1 MTRSGREQRELGS
14 GDAAERMPDDERGSP
29 DLGLDQCR
37 DVGRVA
43 LSVVGLERGA
53 ARLTVTAQ
61 VDVPDVTFQVS
72 HDRAVR
78 EPAARQPVEEDD
90 R

>member
-1 MTRSGREQRELGS
+1 MTRSGRERAKLGS
-14 GDAAERMPDDERGSP
+14 GHAAERMPDDEGGSP

-43 LSVVGLERGA
+43 LSVVGA
-53 ARLTVTAQ
+53 SSVARLTVTAQ
-61 VDVPDVTFQVS
+61 VDVPHVTFQVS
-72 HDRAVR
+72 HYLAVR
-78 EPAARQPVEEDD
+78 DPAARQPMKEDD